1 MSLLPPGLARK
12 RLWNKKYPVCITL
25 AEGEREEESPAH
37 PQEEDGGAQKD
48 AAAAKD
54 LRLPVNLY
62 LFGRTGREKE
72 EWFQQFLSASRVQA
86 STSAEESPGK
96 EMLKSVRPRVSCL
109 SSLSSRLSSDI

>member
-37 PQEEDGGAQKD
+37 TQEEDGGAQKE
-48 AAAAKD
+48 AAAKD
-54 LRLPVNLY
+54 LQLPVNLY

-72 EWFQQFLSASRVQA
+72 EWFQHFLSASRAQA
-86 STSAEESPGK
+86 SPSGEESPGK
-96 EMLKSVRPRVSCL
+96 EMLMSVCPRVSCL
-109 SSLSSRLSSDI
+109 SPLSSCLFSDI